1 MKINKLTIFLIMF
14 LVLLVFSQG
23 FLLTQNIIFP
33 TGVQRQEF
41 FPNID
46 LVSKDELSGWFEI
59 DKNVDLK
66 KIYKIEFSQSACSTS
81 TIILLND
88 KEIGKMNYGDCES
101 LYDDDTKVIDYQNK
115 KFTYDISD
123 LRDNLITNYKNKFEF
138 RNERTQVS
146 EFVVKGN
153 KVISEEAFN
162 QEIKIIEKAQCTSSS
177 QCILITINDE
187 EKQPY
192 CSLKHKCSLDL
203 S

>member
-1 MKINKLTIFLIMF
+1 MKINKLTIFLTIVLF
-14 LVLLVFSQG
+14 LLVFSQG

-46 LVSKDELSGWFEI
+46 LVSKDEINGWFEI

-101 LYDDDTKVIDYQNK
+101 LYDDDTKIIDYQNK

-138 RNERTQVS
+138 RNEKIEGS
-146 EFVVKGN
+146 EFADSGN
-153 KVISEEAFN
+153 KIISEEAFN
-162 QEIKIIEKAQCTSSS
+162 HEIKIIEKVQCNSES
-177 QCILITINDE
+177 QCILITINNE

-192 CSLKHKCSLDL
+192 CSLKH
-203 S
+203 